1 MLPKADCAGS
11 VSGHRD
17 DKSRLF
23 EWTAG
28 ETGAPIP
35 TESPL
40 VMECRVVDNYETETF
55 DNFILEI
62 KAVWAEEGVLTAD
75 GKPDYEKIA
84 PVLFEFPTYTYL
96 RTGKRLRKMPFL
108 RRNEKI
114 RFYIFHDKEDFMMN
128 KPLVA
133 YFSASGTTAKA
144 AAVLAQ
150 ATKADIYE
158 IVPETPYTPADLD
171 WTDRSSR
178 TTKKRTIP
186 PSARP

>member
-1 MLPKADCAGS
+1 MKKNIGAFPALYPMLLTLVGAMVDGKPSWMTVAHVGVIGHDRILISCAKIHYTNKGIRRHGVVSVSLVDEAMLPKADCAGS

-35 TESPL
+35 T
-40 VMECRVVDNYETETF
+40 TETF

-96 RTGKRLRKMPFL
+96 RTGKRLGKCLSF
-108 RRNEKI
+108 
-114 RFYIFHDKEDFMMN
+114 
-128 KPLVA
+128 A
-133 YFSASGTTAKA
+133 GT
-144 AAVLAQ
+144 
-150 ATKADIYE
+150 
-158 IVPETPYTPADLD
+158 
-171 WTDRSSR
+171 
-178 TTKKRTIP
+178 KR
-186 PSARP
+186 

>member
-1 MLPKADCAGS
+1 MKKNIGAFPALYPTPLTLVGAMVDGKPSWMTVAHVGVIGHDRILISCAKIHYTNKGIRRHGVVSVSLVDEAMLPKADCAGS

-40 VMECRVVDNYETETF
+40 VMECRVADNYETETF

-75 GKPDYEKIA
+75 GKPNYEKIA
-84 PVLFEFPTYTYL
+84 PILFEFPTYTYL
-96 RTGKRLRKMPFL
+96 RTGKRLGKCLSF
-108 RRNEKI
+108 
-114 RFYIFHDKEDFMMN
+114 
-128 KPLVA
+128 A
-133 YFSASGTTAKA
+133 GT
-144 AAVLAQ
+144 
-150 ATKADIYE
+150 
-158 IVPETPYTPADLD
+158 
-171 WTDRSSR
+171 
-178 TTKKRTIP
+178 KR
-186 PSARP
+186 